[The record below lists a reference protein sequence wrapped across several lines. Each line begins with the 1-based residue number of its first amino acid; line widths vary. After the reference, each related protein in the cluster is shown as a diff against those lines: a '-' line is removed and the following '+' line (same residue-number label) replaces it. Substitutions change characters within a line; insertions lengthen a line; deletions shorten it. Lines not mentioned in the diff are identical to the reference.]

1 MIDRKILG
9 YFSMIF
15 VTAFCYAFIKAEQY
29 SIAGIIGF
37 VYVALIFGI
46 DKIKFDLKKKQVEIE
61 NNDNEPKP

>member
-15 VTAFCYAFIKAEQY
+15 VTCLCGVLIHKEQY
-29 SIAGIIGF
+29 IVASIIGF
-37 VYVALIFGI
+37 VYVALIFGV

-61 NNDNEPKP
+61 NNDEPKA

>member
-9 YFSMIF
+9 YFSMVF
-15 VTAFCYAFIKAEQY
+15 VTAFCFALIQAGQY
-29 SIAGIIGF
+29 IISGVIGF

-61 NNDNEPKP
+61 NNDDK